1 MSSRPD
7 RTCAGTSS
15 CPHRPA
21 TTSHRNREVPLSA
34 GAGTPPSRG
43 TAAGQHAPAASGT
56 LVLPGPAPRAAL
68 RAFIDAVEEALVGF
82 FDSRR
87 PMVEP
92 LGPGFVEA
100 AGVLRDFVLRGG
112 KRTRPSFAWTG
123 WLGAGGDPAGP
134 DAPAVLRACAALEL
148 VQACALIH
156 DDIIDSSRTRRRF
169 PTVHVDF
176 EQRHRERGLPG
187 DAAHFGVSVAILAG
201 DLALAWADDMVHAAG
216 LPPAA
221 LSRFAVVWA
230 HMRTEVLG
238 GQLLDIQGEA
248 GGDESVAAALRID
261 EYKTA
266 AYTIER
272 PLHLGAALAD
282 AEPGLVT
289 AYRTF
294 GKDIGVAFQLRDDLL
309 GVFGDPEVTGKPSGD
324 DLREGKRTVL
334 LAEALRRADATD
346 PAAARLLRSRVGTD
360 LGADE
365 VARLRELLVD
375 LGAVD
380 DVENRITELTE
391 RGLAALESSSAEPV
405 AKAQLRAMALAATR
419 RAA

>member
-1 MSSRPD
+1 MPRATPVRAHRRAHTGPPREN
-7 RTCAGTSS
+7 RT
-15 CPHRPA
+15 
-21 TTSHRNREVPLSA
+21 REVPLSA
-34 GAGTPPSRG
+34 GPGTPSPVAG
-43 TAAGQHAPAASGT
+43 HTAAATATLAPD
-56 LVLPGPAPRAAL
+56 PRRAL
-68 RAFIDAVEEALVGF
+68 RDFVTAVEGALVEF
-82 FDSRR
+82 FDTRKAL
-87 PMVEP
+87 VEP
-92 LGPGFVEA
+92 LGPPFVESA
-100 AGVLRDFVLRGG
+100 DVLREFVLRGG

-123 WLGAGGDPAGP
+123 WLGAGGDPDGP
-134 DAPAVLRACAALEL
+134 DAPRVLRACAALEL

-176 EQRHRERGLPG
+176 EQRHRERALPG
-187 DAAHFGVSVAILAG
+187 DAAHFGVSVAILVG
-201 DLALAWADDMVHAAG
+201 DLALAWADDMVNGAG
-216 LPPAA
+216 LDPAA
-221 LSRFAVVWA
+221 LARFATVWA

-248 GGDESVAAALRID
+248 GGDETVAAALRIC
-261 EYKTA
+261 EFKTA

-282 AEPGLVT
+282 AGPELVA

-334 LAEALRRADATD
+334 LAEALRRADAAD
-346 PAAARLLRSRVGTD
+346 PAAARLLRSRIGTD

-365 VARLRELLVD
+365 VAHLRELLVD

-380 DVENRITELTE
+380 DVETRITDLTE

-419 RAA
+419 RAL